1 MEDAFKHV
9 LVASDGS
16 PLADKAIALALQDAG
31 NARIT
36 ALIVAHD
43 YGLAEYVRAAIG
55 HRPDAQELREEIA
68 AGARRDL
75 EEALA
80 RAGRGDPRIAQIE
93 RRVIISERSPSHEI
107 VDTAGHGPCDL
118 IVMASHGLGGGK
130 MAPFLGSQALAVLS
144 AAKVPV
150 LVAR

>member
-93 RRVIISERSPSHEI
+93 RRVIISERS
-107 VDTAGHGPCDL
+107 VFVTT
-118 IVMASHGLGGGK
+118 
-130 MAPFLGSQALAVLS
+130 APFSGA
-144 AAKVPV
+144 
-150 LVAR
+150 